1 MNLVDIADR
10 TGARGRGTRASS
22 GEDVAQSGAES
33 SELLDALVDA
43 LLAGSR
49 DAAERLVE
57 QTYRQTYAALVR
69 MCGDPDLAADLTQD
83 TYRKAWT
90 SLHTFRR
97 TARFSTWLYRIAYNT
112 FLNHVRRPKL
122 MRPLE
127 DAVQGGDDPRD
138 DHESQEQALAGHQI
152 DRELRRAVLALPDE
166 LRLVVTARFWGEVT
180 VEEIARLEG
189 VTGVAIRKRLR
200 RAYQRLR
207 ADLDAR
213 SVATA
218 NPSAARETV
227 S

>member
-10 TGARGRGTRASS
+10 PGGGRSS
-22 GEDVAQSGAES
+22 GAHSSPAGELDRGEAAQAE
-33 SELLDALVDA
+33 LVDA

-57 QTYRQTYAALVR
+57 LTYRQTYAALVR
-69 MCGDPDLAADLTQD
+69 LCGDPDLAADLTQD

-90 SLHTFRR
+90 SLHSFRR
-97 TARFSTWLYRIAYNT
+97 SARFSTWLYRIAYNT
-112 FLNHVRRPKL
+112 FLNHLRRPQL

-127 DAVQGGDDPRD
+127 DASPGGEDPRD
-138 DHESQEQALAGHQI
+138 GADSQEQELAASET
-152 DRELRRAVLALPDE
+152 DTALRRAVLALPDD
-166 LRLVVTARFWGEVT
+166 LRLVVTARYWGDVP

-200 RAYQRLR
+200 RAYDRLR
-207 ADLDAR
+207 NCLDPR
-213 SVATA
+213 SSASA
-218 NPSAARETV
+218 FSAAEREPA

>member
-10 TGARGRGTRASS
+10 TGGRERGARSS
-22 GEDVAQSGAES
+22 PGDAVAAAGDEPG
-33 SELLDALVDA
+33 ELLDAL
-43 LLAGSR
+43 LAGR
-49 DAAERLVE
+49 REAAERLVE

-90 SLHTFRR
+90 ALHTFRR
-97 TARFSTWLYRIAYNT
+97 SARFSTWLYRIAYNT
-112 FLNHVRRPKL
+112 FLNHLRRPQL

-127 DAVQGGDDPRD
+127 DAAQGGDDPRD
-138 DHESQEQALAGHQI
+138 DRESQEQSLAGWQM

-166 LRLVVTARFWGEVT
+166 LRLVVTARFWGEVP

-189 VTGVAIRKRLR
+189 VTGVAIRKRLH
-200 RAYQRLR
+200 RAYSRLR
-207 ADLDAR
+207 ADLDSR
-213 SVATA
+213 SVVTVF
-218 NPSAARETV
+218 PGSERETV

>member
-10 TGARGRGTRASS
+10 TGGGRSSGTRSS
-22 GEDVAQSGAES
+22 PTGEVGRDEAVQG
-33 SELLDALVDA
+33 ELLEALFE
-43 LLAGSR
+43 GSR

-57 QTYRQTYAALVR
+57 LTYRQTYAALVR

-112 FLNHVRRPKL
+112 FLNHRRRPQL

-127 DAVQGGDDPRD
+127 DASPGGNDPRD
-138 DHESQEQALAGHQI
+138 GSESQEHSLAASET

-166 LRLVVTARFWGEVT
+166 LRLVVTARYWGEVP

-189 VTGVAIRKRLR
+189 VTGVAIRKRLH
-200 RAYQRLR
+200 RAYGRLR
-207 ADLDAR
+207 TELDPR
-213 SVATA
+213 SFG
-218 NPSAARETV
+218 SAFSASERE
-227 S
+227 SAS

>member
-1 MNLVDIADR
+1 MNMVDIADR
-10 TGARGRGTRASS
+10 TGSGSTASLRGSLVEEGGADGDAAQRA
-22 GEDVAQSGAES
+22 
-33 SELLDALVDA
+33 LLDA

-49 DAAERLVE
+49 EAAERLVE
-57 QTYRQTYAALVR
+57 LTYRQTYAALVR

-97 TARFSTWLYRIAYNT
+97 SARFSTWLYRIAYNT
-112 FLNHVRRPKL
+112 FLNHLRRPQL

-127 DAVQGGDDPRD
+127 DASPGGNDPRD
-138 DHESQEQALAGHQI
+138 ESESQEKALAAGET

-166 LRLVVTARFWGEVT
+166 LRLVVTARYWGDVP

-200 RAYQRLR
+200 RAYDRLR
-207 ADLDAR
+207 VNLDSR
-213 SVATA
+213 SIA
-218 NPSAARETV
+218 SAFSASEREPA